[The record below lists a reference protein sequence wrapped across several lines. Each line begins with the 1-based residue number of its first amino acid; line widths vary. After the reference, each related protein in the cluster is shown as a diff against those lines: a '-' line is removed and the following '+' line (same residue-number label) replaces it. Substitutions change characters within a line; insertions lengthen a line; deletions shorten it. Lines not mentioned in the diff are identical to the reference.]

1 VLADGQKQNPDG
13 DGQFVNAPNFNW
25 NDGKLHFLTFWT
37 NNTNKQFGSASG
49 FVPKSLLTTKD
60 ISKRCLLF

>member
-1 VLADGQKQNPDG
+1 MTSGGKRWTETNFPDG

-25 NDGKLHFLTFWT
+25 NDDKLHFNTNWT

-49 FVPKSLLTTKD
+49 FVPQS
-60 ISKRCLLF
+60 

>member
-1 VLADGQKQNPDG
+1 MTSGDKRWTEANFPDG

-25 NDGKLHFLTFWT
+25 NDDKLHFNTNWT

-49 FVPKSLLTTKD
+49 FVPQS
-60 ISKRCLLF
+60 